1 MDISEIRDTLR
12 SNIVVLSF
20 KKKDGSIREMVAT
33 TMDEYI
39 PPVSGNSVPNDS
51 LVTVWDLENEGWRSF
66 RFDSLI
72 DFYVERSASS
82 NIAV

>member
-20 KKKDGSIREMVAT
+20 KKKDGSIREMVCT

-66 RFDSLI
+66 RYESVI
-72 DFYVERSASS
+72 SANVE
-82 NIAV
+82 